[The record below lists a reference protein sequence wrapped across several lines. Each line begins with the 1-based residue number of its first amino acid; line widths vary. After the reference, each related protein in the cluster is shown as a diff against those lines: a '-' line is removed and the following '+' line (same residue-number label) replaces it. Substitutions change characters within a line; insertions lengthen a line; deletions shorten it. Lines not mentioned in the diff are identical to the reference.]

1 LAYKPIPEAGVNFV
15 DIALNQP
22 AVIQEWRFFMH
33 LVGAALMAAV
43 LAVVYVRYARSMSN
57 RSAFGRNFIL
67 LATTTTLIIT
77 VVKSSLA
84 LSLGLVG
91 ALSIVRFRTAIKDP
105 EELAYLFIA
114 IGIGLGFGADQA
126 LITSIAFAVLIAI
139 VFAQHRLRVRDTGQ
153 NMYLTLSSESRER
166 IDLDEI
172 LTTLALR
179 CEAVELKRFDESGD
193 RIEVVVMADFKSFT
207 KLQEA
212 TEALRE
218 LDSSIRLTFMDNEAL
233 L

>member
-33 LVGAALMAAV
+33 LVGAALMATV
-43 LAVVYVRYARSMSN
+43 LAVVYARYARSMSN
-57 RSAFGRNFIL
+57 RSAFGRTFIL

-179 CEAVELKRFDESGD
+179 CETVELKRFDESGD

-212 TEALRE
+212 REALRE